1 MPNDDGSPRNL
12 VVCCD
17 GTNNEFGIENTNV
30 VRLMQS
36 LSRDTTI
43 QCIYYDPGVGT
54 LPLPGPITRGGQ
66 WVTKV
71 AGLAF
76 GAGLIGKVERAYRF
90 LMHNHREGD
99 AIYLFGFSRGA
110 YTVRVLAALLHIY
123 GLLAPGH
130 DNLLPYVLKQF
141 GAARSRLDKGGPK
154 AEAWWRVCDEFRR
167 TFSRPVTSEPDRR
180 MPVHFLGAWDTVS
193 SVGWAW
199 DPKDYLFTARNPSI
213 AKVRHAIAVDERRA
227 FFRTNRFLPA
237 DGQDLVQLWF
247 PGVHADV
254 GGGYPEDEGGL
265 WRVAFEWMLEEAV
278 DAGLQVDPASL
289 KAVRERTP
297 SPERPWAER
306 KHESLTWKWW
316 PAEFYPKSR
325 WYESLR
331 KDLPHMGLTGR
342 RREMKATDRLHSSVE
357 LRSADAALNYR
368 PKNPGYDLAMR

>member
-1 MPNDDGSPRNL
+1 
-12 VVCCD
+12 
-17 GTNNEFGIENTNV
+17 
-30 VRLMQS
+30 
-36 LSRDTTI
+36 
-43 QCIYYDPGVGT
+43 
-54 LPLPGPITRGGQ
+54 
-66 WVTKV
+66 
-71 AGLAF
+71 
-76 GAGLIGKVERAYRF
+76 
-90 LMHNHREGD
+90 
-99 AIYLFGFSRGA
+99 
-110 YTVRVLAALLHIY
+110 
-123 GLLAPGH
+123 
-130 DNLLPYVLKQF
+130 
-141 GAARSRLDKGGPK
+141 
-154 AEAWWRVCDEFRR
+154 